1 MVAAPR
7 LGGIQAADPGANVS
21 DMAQDESGSSS
32 EASGLD
38 HGPQPIGALMRERG
52 LESKDLVAASG
63 VQLTHKMVARA
74 VRGRQLT
81 PNAVRKVVLAFNAA
95 AEETF
100 GPDALFTYV
109 TPRGRIVRP

>member
-1 MVAAPR
+1 
-7 LGGIQAADPGANVS
+7 
-21 DMAQDESGSSS
+21 MAQDESGSPGEVSCL
-32 EASGLD
+32 E
-38 HGPQPIGALMRERG
+38 HGPQPLGALMRERG

-74 VRGRQLT
+74 VKGRQLT
-81 PNAVRKVVLAFNAA
+81 PNAVRKVALAFNAA

-109 TPRGRIVRP
+109 TPKGQIVRP

>member
-1 MVAAPR
+1 MIAAPR
-7 LGGIQAADPGANVS
+7 IGGIHAADPGANVS
-21 DMAQDESGSSS
+21 GMAKDESGSSD
-32 EASGLD
+32 EVSGLE

-81 PNAVRKVVLAFNAA
+81 PNAVRKVLLAFNAA
-95 AEETF
+95 AEETL

-109 TPRGRIVRP
+109 TPKGQIVRP

>member
-7 LGGIQAADPGANVS
+7 LGESQAADPGANVS
-21 DMAQDESGSSS
+21 DMAQDEPSSS
-32 EASGLD
+32 GEVSGLD

-74 VRGRQLT
+74 VKGRQLT

-95 AEETF
+95 AEETL

-109 TPRGRIVRP
+109 TPKGQILRP

>member
-1 MVAAPR
+1 
-7 LGGIQAADPGANVS
+7 
-21 DMAQDESGSSS
+21 MAQDESGSSS

-52 LESKDLVAASG
+52 LDSKDLVAASG

-81 PNAVRKVVLAFNAA
+81 PNAVRKVVLAFNAVA
-95 AEETF
+95 GRPSAS
-100 GPDALFTYV
+100 DACFTYV
-109 TPRGRIVRP
+109 TPKGQIHALRGRERW

>member
-1 MVAAPR
+1 MSRDRLCNLGLWRPR
-7 LGGIQAADPGANVS
+7 GG
-21 DMAQDESGSSS
+21 
-32 EASGLD
+32 
-38 HGPQPIGALMRERG
+38 
-52 LESKDLVAASG
+52 LVAASG

-95 AEETF
+95 AGENL

-109 TPRGRIVRP
+109 TPEGQIARP